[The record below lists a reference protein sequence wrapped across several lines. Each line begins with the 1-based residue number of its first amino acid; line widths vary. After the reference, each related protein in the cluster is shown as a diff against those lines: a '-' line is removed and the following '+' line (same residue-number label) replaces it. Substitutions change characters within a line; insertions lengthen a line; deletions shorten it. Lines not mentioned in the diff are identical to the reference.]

1 MLGDKARE
9 SSLMENSYAAWPERE
24 RERERERENETETEG
39 REKPGSEGV
48 SHSVVSNSLRPHG
61 L

>member
-9 SSLMENSYAAWPERE
+9 SSLSTNSYAAWPERE
-24 RERERERENETETEG
+24 RENETEMEG

-48 SHSVVSNSLRPHG
+48 SRSVVSDSLRPHR